1 MNHTNFL
8 VQIRRFLLIFLLL
21 PAPGFLKAQSAKDS
35 VIATVKQFFEA
46 MKNADTAVLKS
57 TLTDNAILQTIKKDG
72 TKTIVG
78 NEDIKA
84 FIDFVGHQKAGDAD
98 EQIKIESVNSDG
110 PLATAWT
117 PYQFFYKGKFSHC
130 GINSFQLVRLDAGWK
145 IQYIIDTRKR
155 EGCQ

>member
-1 MNHTNFL
+1 M
-8 VQIRRFLLIFLLL
+8 RRLIFIFFFL

-110 PLATAWT
+110 PLATVWT
-117 PYQFFYKGKFSHC
+117 PYQFFYKGQFSHC
-130 GINSFQLVRLDAGWK
+130 GVNSFQLVRLDAGWK

>member
-8 VQIRRFLLIFLLL
+8 LQMRRVLLIFLFF
-21 PAPGFLKAQSAKDS
+21 PAPFFLKAQSAKDS

-46 MKNADTAVLKS
+46 MKNADTAVLKN

-72 TKTIVG
+72 TKTIVE

-110 PLATAWT
+110 SLATA
-117 PYQFFYKGKFSHC
+117 
-130 GINSFQLVRLDAGWK
+130 
-145 IQYIIDTRKR
+145 
-155 EGCQ
+155 

>member
-1 MNHTNFL
+1 MLSTGDS
-8 VQIRRFLLIFLLL
+8 LL
-21 PAPGFLKAQSAKDS
+21 PAPGFLKAQSAKDN

-98 EQIKIESVNSDG
+98 EQIKIEFVNSDG
-110 PLATAWT
+110 PLATVWT